1 MKVAPE
7 IHLSDKERKT
17 LREITRKGSSS
28 ARRHTRARI
37 LLMADAVR
45 QRSGGERR
53 RISNSN
59 QTIAAEL
66 QISERTV
73 SRVRQ
78 RYLQGGLELALGDN
92 PRSGRPVELDGVAE
106 AYLVALAC
114 SDPPE
119 GRDMWTLQLL
129 ADKMVELRYVEH
141 VSDTWVMNRLKKT
154 NCSLG
159 KSKAGASPR

>member
-7 IHLSDKERKT
+7 IHLSDKERKI

-66 QISERTV
+66 QISDRTV

-78 RYLQGGLELALGDN
+78 RYLRGGLELALGDN
-92 PRSGRPVELDGVAE
+92 PRPGRPVEIDGEAE

-119 GRDMWTLQLL
+119 GRDGWTLQLL
-129 ADKMVELRYVEH
+129 ANKMVELEYVEH
-141 VSDTWVMNRLKKT
+141 ISDTWVMKRLKKM

-159 KSKAGASPR
+159 RSKTGASPK